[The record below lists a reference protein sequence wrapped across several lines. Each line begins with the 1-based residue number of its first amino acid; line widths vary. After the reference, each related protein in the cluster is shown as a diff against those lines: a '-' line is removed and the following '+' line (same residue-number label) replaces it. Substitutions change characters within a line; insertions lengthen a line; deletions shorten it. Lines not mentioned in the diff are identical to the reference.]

1 MKRIYMAII
10 SILCSIGIA
19 IAISHAWFVNGYDVD
34 PLATGSS
41 AEAYYHSGT
50 GTEDEPFIITT
61 PRHLYNFA
69 WLQYLGTYNKTIEDG
84 NYKNYY
90 FQLGVNGTTNQT
102 LNMDGWYLPPIGT
115 TVNPFIGNF
124 NGQGWKI
131 TNLHTTNNFGDFGNK
146 HPSTIV
152 APNET
157 AAIGQENF
165 ANCDVI
171 GFFGSV
177 GKFNQTRINP
187 NVNSGTV
194 ASNNSV
200 SDFYLVDCY
209 VNTATSATILG
220 SVAGY
225 VNATVSDVG
234 LVSSHLN
241 IESSNPSATSL
252 TSKTSTNIS
261 EFAVVGYAEE
271 AYTTH
276 KTKNSTIIYNPTYD
290 YSHFNF
296 KGMGSQADWGGSM
309 KMDDLY
315 NRYRNAMN
323 STYAKTNGQGYSF
336 NYVFQ
341 EVHKSDGTIVQETQ
355 SSNNAMY
362 GNYYYPKRYYNSS
375 TPENGEYYASLRS
388 ESNTIG
394 QAINNEYS
402 SGRFNYISGLYKDV
416 YTVTRNGAAKTGYKI
431 HDGNNHY
438 LSYDKENDEFETVTS
453 EASATIWLFENGGL
467 YTYDEEAYSTTI
479 IRYLNGTTDLE
490 ASLSTTKTTTWS
502 WDDTFGTFKY
512 TYNGKDYYLNC
523 LNGAFKM
530 ANNLVITDGNGN
542 YIRRNGNNIE
552 NTTNIDNATV
562 WTFST
567 NGVNP
572 SGYLIDVTDNTKRL
586 TINGT
591 SLITNNTGT
600 SWHQDGTNVFSG
612 NKAIKFNGTN
622 WVVDTLNTYLIQYN
636 GHYLTYTLGDTTTRT
651 NGTPWTLSNTLINE
665 NGNGTISYND
675 GNNTY
680 YLRYNT
686 GLARTNNANQA
697 TTWYHDQYGIYH
709 NDNGT
714 RYYIQ
719 YNNGWVAQEAYKKY
733 YISYNSN
740 YISLSG
746 TTVGN
751 TTNINSATIWNFSN
765 FTNETYPSG
774 TISTT
779 INGNMYYLSSPSV
792 STGYVGYLSVSMS
805 EKHTFT
811 NTNGYLQDSSTNC
824 YVFYYELS
832 GYTNN
837 WWTYSGQDTQL
848 VFIPYEE
855 PIPFAQIGA
864 YTNYISR
871 TDKVNIGLTRNA
883 TTAYDLSCTKTSA
896 ISEFNYIPLNAN
908 KTTFAV
914 ENNNTGYIIGGGYEG
929 SGQKSDIRISQYYI
943 RNINY
948 NSNYINVSGSG
959 DNQTFRSF
967 KDNVIQTINASGVV
981 TINDNNNNFVK
992 YKASKEQLVNTLSNN
1007 GQNNNAKLY
1016 GLHFMDASINI
1027 NHLVVAP
1034 KVLINGK
1041 TYTNYEMPEDCID
1054 FQVASKGYINFFAG
1068 TYYTNNDSF
1077 FSLHEIIRDTDEE
1090 SPTFNK
1096 ILAIKHI
1103 SKIYSANQS
1112 YGDGYKAADNVY
1124 LYEDGTW
1131 SDTDVS
1137 NNSKYTLTFDKAWIE
1152 KQTSPSSIGYQYT
1165 GSVYYGRVFYFE
1177 IPVNKGEFAL
1187 GSVSGGTGA
1196 YLFYL
1201 DIGANAAP
1209 VDRTIIT
1216 QQTTSTQESLIY
1228 VNGIQIL
1235 ATGSTFTSDTDSCV
1249 AVIKTTNSGAVN
1261 ISRTDNTVTFTAT
1274 STLDSTYK
1282 DDSITLSGATW
1293 APTAT
1298 ATSTSK
1304 VLRYVDYNRATDK
1317 LYYTTI
1323 YNNGTSNTGYDCYR
1337 IDNIATGAKTQIT
1350 DTTDQA
1356 EWGILTI
1363 TNGSGVNTQFANYE
1377 NIASKTYGST
1387 KILDYYSYI
1396 NTSSLASYS
1405 QTIEMTVAAD
1415 ATVAPAADGDY
1426 VYEHSYH
1433 LAGDAIS
1440 MVSNGLLIYIG
1451 PDFKASAT
1459 ITGPTNDL
1467 ATVTTTVST
1476 ITYVFTFNASQINNA
1491 NKTIIIYY
1499 QGQE

>member
-19 IAISHAWFVNGYDVD
+19 IAISHAWFVSGYDVD

-50 GTEDEPFIITT
+50 GTQSDPFVITT
-61 PRHLYNFA
+61 PRHLYNLA
-69 WLQYLGTYNKTIEDG
+69 WLQYLGRYNADVKDNNSHFPATYFK
-84 NYKNYY
+84 
-90 FQLGVNGTTNQT
+90 LGTSAGGSLDMT
-102 LNMDGWYLPPIGT
+102 GWPLPPIGT
-115 TVNPFIGNF
+115 AKFPFIGNF
-124 NGQGWKI
+124 NGNGWTI
-131 TNLHTTNNFGDFGNK
+131 SDLTTTNNFSEFGNK
-146 HPSTIV
+146 HPSGI
-152 APNET
+152 NGSNFE
-157 AAIGQENF
+157 QEN
-165 ANCDVI
+165 CGTI
-171 GFFGSV
+171 GFFGAIGAYNDSV
-177 GKFNQTRINP
+177 ISNTDTTTGCTYDEANNTAFN
-187 NVNSGTV
+187 
-194 ASNNSV
+194 
-200 SDFYLVDCY
+200 FYLN
-209 VNTATSATILG
+209 NTNVHTNISTTIIG
-220 SVAGY
+220 AVAGY
-225 VNATVSDVG
+225 VNAELAQVG
-234 LVSSHLN
+234 VIQPHLN
-241 IESSNPSATSL
+241 IQTSATSKL
-252 TSKTSTNIS
+252 STKTSNLS
-261 EFAVVGYAEE
+261 DFAVVGYAEDE
-271 AYTTH
+271 YTTQ
-276 KTKNSTIIYNPTYD
+276 KTKSSTIIYNPVYD
-290 YSHFNF
+290 YAHFNF

-341 EVHKSDGTIVQETQ
+341 EIHKSDGTIVQDTQ
-355 SSNNAMY
+355 NSDSAVY
-362 GNYYYPKRYYNSS
+362 GNYYYPKRYYNNS

-388 ESNTIG
+388 NSTTIG

-438 LSYDKENDEFETVTS
+438 LSYDVDSDEFETVNS
-453 EASATIWLFENGGL
+453 ANNATIWLFENGGL
-467 YTYDEEAYSTTI
+467 YTYDEETYSTDI

-490 ASLSTTKTTTWS
+490 AGLSTTKTTTWS
-502 WDDTFGTFKY
+502 WDDTYGTFKY

-523 LNGAFKM
+523 VNGAFKM

-552 NTTNIDNATV
+552 NTTNIDNATI

-567 NGVNP
+567 NGINP
-572 SGYLIDVTDNTKRL
+572 SGYLTDVTDNTKRL
-586 TINGT
+586 TINGA

-600 SWHQDGTNVFSG
+600 SWQQDGTNIFNG
-612 NKAIKFNGTN
+612 NNVIKFNGTT
-622 WVVDTLNTYLIQYN
+622 WVVDTQNTYLIQYN
-636 GHYLTYTLGDTTTRT
+636 GHYLTYTLSDTNIRA
-651 NGTPWTLSNTLINE
+651 NGTPWTLGNTLINL

-680 YLRYNT
+680 YLRYNA
-686 GLARTNNANQA
+686 GLTTTNNANQA

-719 YNNGWVAQEAYKKY
+719 YDTTWKAAICSQKVESGY
-733 YISYNSN
+733 YISYNGNNYLTADLSN
-740 YISLSG
+740 THKI
-746 TTVGN
+746 TNKTN
-751 TTNINSATIWNFSN
+751 TTEATLWKFSN
-765 FTNETYPSG
+765 TGTYPSG
-774 TISTT
+774 TISTVIDGVT
-779 INGNMYYLSSPSV
+779 WYVVASAN
-792 STGYVGYLSVSMS
+792 GYVEMDTTP
-805 EKHTFT
+805 HTFT
-811 NTNGYLQDSSTNC
+811 NNRNQIADTTTNYGLDGYRSNYWHSYSSNN
-824 YVFYYELS
+824 L
-832 GYTNN
+832 YTMTVTSASKSYDDPDN
-837 WWTYSGQDTQL
+837 TQ
-848 VFIPYEE
+848 
-855 PIPFAQIGA
+855 FAQIGV
-864 YTNYISR
+864 YTNYVSR
-871 TDKVNIGLTRNA
+871 TDFVSIGLTRSSDS
-883 TTAYDLSCTKTSA
+883 AYDLACVKTTK
-896 ISEFNYIPLNAN
+896 ISEFNYIPLNAD

-914 ENNNTGYIIGGGYEG
+914 DNNNTGYIVGGGYEG
-929 SGQKSDIRISQYYI
+929 SGQRSDIRISQYYI

-948 NSNYINVSGSG
+948 NSNYININSGSG
-959 DNQTFRSF
+959 NSQTFKSF

-981 TINDNNNNFVK
+981 TINDNNNTFVK
-992 YKASKEQLVNTLSNN
+992 YKSSKEQLVNTLSNN
-1007 GQNNNAKLY
+1007 GQNNNSSLY

-1068 TYYTNNDSF
+1068 TYYTDNDSF
-1077 FSLHEIIRDTDEE
+1077 FSLHEIIRDTDEN

-1103 SKIYSANQS
+1103 SQIYSANQS

-1137 NNSKYTLTFDKAWIE
+1137 SNNKYTLAFDKAWIE
-1152 KQTSPSSIGYQYT
+1152 KQSSPSSIGYQYT
-1165 GSVYYGRVFYFE
+1165 GDVYYGRVFYFE

-1216 QQTTSTQESLIY
+1216 QHTTLTQESLIY

-1235 ATGSTFTSDTDSCV
+1235 AAGSTFTSDANSCV

-1261 ISRTDNTVTFTAT
+1261 ISRTGDTVTFTA
-1274 STLDSTYK
+1274 SSALDSTYK
-1282 DDSITLSGATW
+1282 DDGITLSGATW

-1298 ATSTSK
+1298 TTSTSK
-1304 VLRYVDYNRATDK
+1304 VLRYVDFNRATDK

-1323 YNNGTSNTGYDCYR
+1323 YNNGTSNTSYDCYR
-1337 IDNIATGAKTQIT
+1337 IDDIATGEKTQIT

-1415 ATVAPAADGDY
+1415 ATVVPDADGDY

-1440 MVSNGLLIYIG
+1440 MAPNGLLIYIG
-1451 PDFKASAT
+1451 PDFKSSAT

-1467 ATVTTTVST
+1467 ATVTTTIST
-1476 ITYVFTFNASQINNA
+1476 ITYVFTFNASQINNT